1 VSNTVTP
8 TQVVSA
14 GLASTA
20 AAFVTSRFG
29 VAGTLL
35 GAALTAMIITGGSA
49 ILRSYLENVPN
60 KLRARRERRKAGRH
74 AVPDT
79 LPERPDLRD
88 NFMGRTR
95 AAMGWFSQLPLF
107 TRRSI
112 LVKGLVGGAIA
123 FIIGIG
129 AVYAAETIIGNS
141 LSCGL
146 WSNCPK
152 GATPGTHLGG
162 GDGVGAS
169 PTITLGRAKTNTTPT
184 TLQSAPQNRG
194 QNTLKLRNSNAQ
206 QHPAASPEKQQGLP
220 QLAPDSG
227 SDQNPST
234 QKAQEPVL
242 PQNPQKRPVI
252 TGEKPAVKPGS
263 GEQAPPS
270 EQNPSPPGE
279 ASAPSRQEG
288 IPSGGTNNPPLTAAP
303 RRFLLVVAL
312 RFLGT
317 RPISM
322 G

>member
-1 VSNTVTP
+1 MSKTVPP
-8 TQVVSA
+8 TQVLSA
-14 GLASTA
+14 GLASTV

-49 ILRSYLENVPN
+49 ILGFYLESVPS

-88 NFMGRTR
+88 NFMGRMR
-95 AAMGWFSQLPLF
+95 AAMGWFSELPLL

-112 LVKGLVGGAIA
+112 LVKGFIGGAVA
-123 FIIGIG
+123 FMIGIG

-162 GDGVGAS
+162 EDGVGAS
-169 PTITLGRAKTNTTPT
+169 PTITLGRAKTNTTT
-184 TLQSAPQNRG
+184 TPQNVPQNRD
-194 QNTLKLRNSNAQ
+194 QNTLKPRNSNVH

-227 SDQNPST
+227 SDPNPSI

-242 PQNPQKRPVI
+242 PQTPQKRPVI
-252 TGEKPAVKPGS
+252 TGEEPAVKPGS
-263 GEQAPPS
+263 GEQTPHSNQDPS
-270 EQNPSPPGE
+270 SGG

-288 IPSGGTNNPPLTAAP
+288 TPSGGTNSPPPNSSSEKATDSSSS
-303 RRFLLVVAL
+303 AL
-312 RFLGT
+312 PEDAT
-317 RPISM
+317 K
-322 G
+322 

>member
-1 VSNTVTP
+1 M
-8 TQVVSA
+8 
-14 GLASTA
+14 

-49 ILRSYLENVPN
+49 ILRSYLESIPT
-60 KLRARRERRKAGRH
+60 KLRARRERRKAGRYL
-74 AVPDT
+74 VPDT

-88 NFMGRTR
+88 NYMGRVR
-95 AAMGWFSQLPLF
+95 AAMGWFSQLPLL

-112 LVKGLVGGAIA
+112 LVKGLIGAAVA
-123 FIIGIG
+123 FMIGIG

-152 GATPGTHLGG
+152 GATPGTHLRG
-162 GDGVGAS
+162 GDGIGAN
-169 PTITLGRAKTNTTPT
+169 PTITLGRAKTNTTT
-184 TLQSAPQNRG
+184 TPQNVPQDRG
-194 QNTLKLRNSNAQ
+194 QNTLKPQDSHVQ

-220 QLAPDSG
+220 QVFPDSG
-227 SDQNPST
+227 SDHNPSI

-252 TGEKPAVKPGS
+252 SGEEPAVKRGS
-263 GEQAPPS
+263 AEQAPPS
-270 EQNPSPPGE
+270 EQNPSAGG

-288 IPSGGTNNPPLTAAP
+288 TPSGETNSPPLNSSSEKATDSRSSTPPKDAP
-303 RRFLLVVAL
+303 K
-312 RFLGT
+312 
-317 RPISM
+317 
-322 G
+322 

>member
-1 VSNTVTP
+1 MSKTVPP
-8 TQVVSA
+8 TQVLSA
-14 GLASTA
+14 GLASTV

-49 ILRSYLENVPN
+49 ILGSYLESVPS

-88 NFMGRTR
+88 NFMGRMR
-95 AAMGWFSQLPLF
+95 AGMGWFSELPLL

-112 LVKGLVGGAIA
+112 LVKGFIGGAVA
-123 FIIGIG
+123 FMIGIG

-162 GDGVGAS
+162 EDGVGAS
-169 PTITLGRAKTNTTPT
+169 PTITLGRAKTNTTT
-184 TLQSAPQNRG
+184 TPQNVPQNRD
-194 QNTLKLRNSNAQ
+194 QNTLKPRNSNVQ

-227 SDQNPST
+227 SDPNPSI

-242 PQNPQKRPVI
+242 PQTPQKRPVI
-252 TGEKPAVKPGS
+252 TGEEPAVKPGS
-263 GEQAPPS
+263 GEQTLHSKQDA
-270 EQNPSPPGE
+270 SPGG
-279 ASAPSRQEG
+279 ASAPSGQEG
-288 IPSGGTNNPPLTAAP
+288 TPSGGTNSPPPNSSSEKATDSSSSTP
-303 RRFLLVVAL
+303 
-312 RFLGT
+312 
-317 RPISM
+317 PKDSKK
-322 G
+322 

>member
-1 VSNTVTP
+1 MSKTVPP

-49 ILRSYLENVPN
+49 ILRSYLESVPS
-60 KLRARRERRKAGRH
+60 KLRARRQRRKAGRH

-88 NFMGRTR
+88 NFMGRMR
-95 AAMGWFSQLPLF
+95 AAMGWFSQLPLL

-112 LVKGLVGGAIA
+112 LVKGLVGAAVA
-123 FIIGIG
+123 FMIGIG

-162 GDGVGAS
+162 GDGTGAS
-169 PTITLGRAKTNTTPT
+169 PTINLGRAKTNITTP
-184 TLQSAPQNRG
+184 LQNAPHNRG
-194 QNTLKLRNSNAQ
+194 QNTLKPQNSNVQ
-206 QHPAASPEKQQGLP
+206 QHPAASPEKQQDLP
-220 QLAPDSG
+220 QVAPDSG
-227 SDQNPST
+227 SDHNPSI
-234 QKAQEPVL
+234 QKAQEPVQ
-242 PQNPQKRPVI
+242 PQTPQKRPVI
-252 TGEKPAVKPGS
+252 TGEEPAVKPGS
-263 GEQAPPS
+263 GEQVPQS
-270 EQNPSPPGE
+270 EQNPSAGG
-279 ASAPSRQEG
+279 ASAPSRQG
-288 IPSGGTNNPPLTAAP
+288 TLSGGTNSPPPNSSSEKATDSSSS
-303 RRFLLVVAL
+303 AL
-312 RFLGT
+312 PEDAT
-317 RPISM
+317 K
-322 G
+322 